1 MTGREGSDP
10 FLASAVRTS
19 PPAVAVILPIAGSDP
34 FADPRAEAPDPRH
47 SATPPVPGSDPF
59 SDPRGETLHP
69 WHALSPPA
77 AGSDPF
83 AGRHRVVF
91 AHAHPDDEALATGAL
106 IQHLTEAGVAVA
118 VVTATRGERGEVVPG
133 SGAPPA
139 GSRDLDAHRE
149 DELTAALRA
158 LGAEGPFF
166 LGEPPARAPGL
177 APRRYVD
184 SGMRWLTPT
193 VAGPGE
199 DAGPDA
205 FTSATVAEAAADLV
219 AFLESW
225 DADLVVS
232 YEVDGGYGHPDHVH
246 LHHVARTAAKSSGRP
261 FAEVISIPR
270 DGTPPDSEGVTWYD
284 RTDRLDDLLPALH
297 AHASQFTV
305 DGRDAIHSGGQREPL
320 QLRTGVRLR

>member
-1 MTGREGSDP
+1 MTPQEGSDP
-10 FLASAVRTS
+10 ILAPSAARTS
-19 PPAVAVILPIAGSDP
+19 PPGVA
-34 FADPRAEAPDPRH
+34 
-47 SATPPVPGSDPF
+47 AT
-59 SDPRGETLHP
+59 
-69 WHALSPPA
+69 PPA

-83 AGRHRVVF
+83 AGRHRVAF
-91 AHAHPDDEALATGAL
+91 AHAHPDDETLATGAL

-118 VVTATRGERGEVVPG
+118 VVTATRGEQGEVVPG
-133 SGAPPA
+133 SNAPPA
-139 GSRDLDAHRE
+139 GSPDLDAHRQG
-149 DELTAALRA
+149 ELTAALRA
-158 LGAEGPFF
+158 LAAEGPFF
-166 LGEPPARAPGL
+166 LGEPPARVPGL
-177 APRRYVD
+177 SPRRYVD

-199 DAGPDA
+199 DAGPDS
-205 FTSATVAEAAADLV
+205 FTSTTVAEAAADLA

-225 DADLVVS
+225 AADLVVS
-232 YEVDGGYGHPDHVH
+232 YEVDGGYGHPDHVQM
-246 LHHVARTAAKSSGRP
+246 HHVARAAARSIGVP

-270 DGTPPDSEGVTWYD
+270 DGTPPASDGVTWYD